1 MPDQNGPRRGK
12 DKSSGGTVRTRSAG
26 SKSDGSSAD
35 SNAESAHPHGDDS
48 PPPGVDKAMYAAIH
62 LAVASAV
69 TKEFQALRDEI
80 KSLHSKFDDII
91 SQEITPLKSR
101 LSDVAD
107 GLTHASDTITHIEKS
122 CLPAITQHIASLT
135 QANHHEILKMDAHR
149 RKWNVIFHG
158 IDGPAAQDETATR
171 NDMRNFAKSV
181 LKLSQDDINDTRFS
195 ACHRLSKKKDAGV
208 IVRFSDLSDRD
219 KWLMGAKNIQSY
231 LAALPPHQQGKKISM
246 SIDLP
251 PLIRPLK
258 NELMQKRRELPLE
271 RKRKSKLRYL
281 TQYPFV
287 ELRIEDEPTLRPSV
301 SLTDITKSTLG
312 LDLNMKMPVF
322 GNGG

>member
-1 MPDQNGPRRGK
+1 MPTHAQRQQE
-12 DKSSGGTVRTRSAG
+12 KSSGGTTTRSAG
-26 SKSDGSSAD
+26 SKSDGASVSPD
-35 SNAESAHPHGDDS
+35 VSTPQVDDS
-48 PPPGVDKAMYAAIH
+48 PPPGIDRAMYSAIQQ
-62 LAVASAV
+62 AVKSAMN
-69 TKEFQALRDEI
+69 KECQVLRDDI
-80 KSLHSKFDDII
+80 QSLHTKLDNII
-91 SQEITPLKSR
+91 QQEITPLKSR
-101 LSDVAD
+101 LSEVET
-107 GLTHASDTITHIEKS
+107 GLSHASDTLDHIEIS

-135 QANHHEILKMDAHR
+135 QANHHEVLKMDAHR

-158 IDGPAAQDETATR
+158 IDGPAAQDEAATR
-171 NDMRNFAKSV
+171 NDMKEFAKTV
-181 LKLSQDDINDTRFS
+181 LKLSQDEIKNTRFS

-231 LAALPPHQQGKKISM
+231 LAALPPNQQDRKISM

-271 RKRKSKLRYL
+271 RKRKSKLRYI

-287 ELRIEDEPTLRPSV
+287 ELRIEGEPTLRPSV

-312 LDLNMKMPVF
+312 LDLNIKMPKL